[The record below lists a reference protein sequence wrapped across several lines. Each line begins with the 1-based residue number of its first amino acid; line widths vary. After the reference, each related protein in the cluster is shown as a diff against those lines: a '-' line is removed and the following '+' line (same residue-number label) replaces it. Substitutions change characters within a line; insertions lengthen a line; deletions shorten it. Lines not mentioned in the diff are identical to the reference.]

1 MEMQMPKI
9 EIQKVLYVDGKHVH
23 ISSHV
28 EITSGAQLTA
38 GEMKALQD
46 KFSWSMDSD
55 LNVVDESGEI
65 VLHTH
70 GMTY

>member
-1 MEMQMPKI
+1 MPKI
-9 EIQKVLYVDGKHVH
+9 EIQKILFVDGEHVH

-46 KFSWSMDSD
+46 KLGWSMDPE
-55 LNVVDESGEI
+55 LNVMDSSGTT
-65 VLHTH
+65 VLHTR